1 MRSLHEGI
9 DQQQQNDHQDHD
21 ASVSATKA
29 DDERKSRDGADQIGQ
44 EEDPINLILAGYSY
58 GSLVASR
65 LPPLPTLLASF
76 YPSPSSAPAAGS
88 APSEIL
94 LRARRLASETLAEA
108 QRQRRREQS
117 SMKHHRSSPVTIGG
131 EESSR
136 SSSDG
141 GAQRRKSK
149 DHQTRRSLD
158 VGKGAEKLKRAWE
171 RHHHHHHHHQHSHN
185 TPSPPGAKEGEE
197 EPKEGSGHEQGTTER
212 GPSLPLC
219 EPAYLL
225 ISPLLPPTS
234 LAIAPGLATS
244 LPGLPA
250 VPVLSSASSFFA
262 VAGRRLGF
270 SSGGDV
276 DNSGGADSL
285 EHPDPLLRYPTLA
298 IFGTA
303 DAFTNAKRL
312 GRWAEGMKDASRA
325 RCPGFGGVVVEGAS
339 HFWQERG
346 AMARLRA
353 EVRGWVG
360 MLGCDVLSLTV

>member
-1 MRSLHEGI
+1 MQDYSSFVGLMVEYMRSLHEGLH
-9 DQQQQNDHQDHD
+9 QQQQHDHQGHD
-21 ASVSATKA
+21 ASSSGTKA
-29 DDERKSRDGADQIGQ
+29 ADERKSRDDTDHIDQ
-44 EEDPINLILAGYSY
+44 EEDSIHLVFAGYSY

-65 LPPLPTLLASF
+65 LPPLPTLLATF
-76 YPSPSSAPAAGS
+76 YPNPSSEPAAGS

-108 QRQRRREQS
+108 QRQRGREQS
-117 SMKHHRSSPVTIGG
+117 STKHRSSPVTIGG

-171 RHHHHHHHHQHSHN
+171 RHHHHHQHSH
-185 TPSPPGAKEGEE
+185 TPSPPGGKEGEE
-197 EPKEGSGHEQGTTER
+197 EPKEGEYERQGKTET
-212 GPSLPLC
+212 GPPLPLC

-234 LAIAPGLATS
+234 LAIAPALATM
-244 LPGLPA
+244 PGLPA
-250 VPVLSSASSFFA
+250 APILSSTSSFFA
-262 VAGRRLGF
+262 AAGRRLGF
-270 SSGGDV
+270 SSGGDG
-276 DNSGGADSL
+276 DGGGEGSS
-285 EHPDPLLRYPTLA
+285 ESPDPLLRYPTLA
-298 IFGTA
+298 IFGTD
-303 DAFTNAKRL
+303 DAFTSAKRL
-312 GRWAEGMKDASRA
+312 GRWAQGMKEASRA
-325 RCPGFGGVVVEGAS
+325 RNPGFEGVVVEGAS

-353 EVRGWVG
+353 DVGGWVG
-360 MLGCDVLSLTV
+360 KL